1 MKTISFFSEKGGVGK
16 SSFTIMYA
24 SALKY
29 KYGVKVGIA
38 DFNKRIES
46 YRKAEIN
53 NRELKRKS
61 NPDIPPFDIENAWP
75 IYTIKNQEI
84 ANLQKMG
91 YQTPYAT
98 WLDNLLKNE
107 LNDMDVVLLDF
118 PGSLSGK
125 EFIQV
130 AGMHMINLIVIP
142 TEKDEMTLQ
151 STNMLHGIL
160 QNNRTN
166 HCVFINKAQ
175 LGLRNLRA
183 TYLKLAEVLIRRGF
197 PMLPDMVTYSEK
209 MMSIDKI
216 DNFRSTFQF
225 PDFNLPEFGASK
237 DLGIQNLFIDITRE
251 LNKTPDLKGTSPAD
265 LSFVKDLQ
273 KTSDNRQ
280 LSGTPYPQYEI
291 I

>member
-1 MKTISFFSEKGGVGK
+1 MKTITFFSEKGGVGK

-24 SALKY
+24 SALQY
-29 KYGVKVGIA
+29 KYGIKVGIA
-38 DFNKRIES
+38 DFNKRIEG

-53 NRELKRKS
+53 NRELRRKT

-75 IYTIKNQEI
+75 IYTVRNQEI
-84 ANLQKMG
+84 ADLQKMG
-91 YQTPYAT
+91 YQNPYAT
-98 WLDNLLKNE
+98 WLDGKLRNE
-107 LNDMDVVLLDF
+107 LKDMDVVLLDF
-118 PGSLSGK
+118 PGSLTGK

-151 STNMLHGIL
+151 STQMLHNVL
-160 QNNRTN
+160 VKNKSN

-183 TYLKLAEVLIRRGF
+183 TYLKLGEILIQKGF

-251 LNKTPDLKGTSPAD
+251 LKKTPDLKGTSKAN
-265 LSFVKDLQ
+265 LSFADTLTKVNDG
-273 KTSDNRQ
+273 RQ
-280 LSGTPYPQYEI
+280 LTGTPYRQYEI
-291 I
+291 L